1 MNRDDQY
8 IAAEREATVLFREL
22 LEQHRDELAPIARWG
37 DGEGGY
43 MLTVIQDVFCLTSEP
58 QAQPSKKK
66 VISQAMR
73 TKVFERDLYRCKHC
87 GTHLDL
93 CADHIVAEANG
104 GPTHLDN
111 LQTLCRS
118 CNSKKGVAPCSSH
131 Y

>member
-1 MNRDDQY
+1 MSQDDQY
-8 IAAEREATVLFREL
+8 IAAERDAAVLFREL
-22 LEQHRDELAPIARWG
+22 LEQHKDELSPIARWG

-43 MLTVIQDVFCLTSEP
+43 MLTVIQDVFSLTEEP
-58 QAQPSKKK
+58 QARQIRKK
-66 VISQAMR
+66 VISQVMR

-104 GPTHLDN
+104 GPTNLDN

-118 CNSKKGVAPCSSH
+118 CNSKKGVSACSSH
-131 Y
+131 C